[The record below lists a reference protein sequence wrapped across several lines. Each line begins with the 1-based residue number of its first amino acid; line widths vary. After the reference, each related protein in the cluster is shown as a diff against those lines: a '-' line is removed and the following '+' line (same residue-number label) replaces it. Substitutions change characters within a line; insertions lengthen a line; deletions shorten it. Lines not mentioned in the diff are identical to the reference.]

1 MTVTRE
7 EHVVLRRT
15 VWTLAC
21 PVIISYLSES
31 MVGLVDTLMV
41 GRLGAAS
48 VAAVGVGAQIFGTVN
63 IVVMA
68 VGTGTLALV
77 ARHMGAREPREAQRI
92 LGQSIVTAGVL
103 AVLAITPVLLWPRP
117 FIQLFHVGP
126 DVTELAAAFLRRLLL
141 GVPGIAIVFVVAAG
155 LRGAGDTRTPLLVG
169 LIVNVVNVLGN
180 YVLIFGRL
188 GFQPLGI
195 AGSGLASAIAA
206 ATGALVALLL
216 VTRGGLR
223 LRVGRIDL
231 RPDPVAIRRV
241 LRIGVPAAGEQVLMQ
256 IGFFVY
262 LTFAA
267 AYGTSAMAAYFIGV
281 RILAVSFLPGLGF
294 AAAASAL
301 VGQNLGAGHPDQAE
315 RAAWMANR
323 MCVALMAV
331 TGVIAFVFA
340 EPIARGFVDDPQVV
354 EGTVWFIYMLALA
367 QPLMAMDYVF
377 GGALRGA
384 GDTRFP
390 LLAVVIS
397 FYGCRLGFAWVVTH
411 WWHLSL
417 PWLWAALIGDYVA
430 RATLKAWRFH
440 RGAWKT
446 MRI

>member
-1 MTVTRE
+1 VTGDE
-7 EHVVLRRT
+7 QVALRKT
-15 VWTLAC
+15 VWTLAW

-41 GRLGAAS
+41 GQLGAAA

-77 ARHMGAREPREAQRI
+77 ARHIGAREPREAQRI
-92 LGQSIVTAGVL
+92 LGQSIVTATVL
-103 AVLAITPVLLWPRP
+103 AVAAVLPVLLWPRP
-117 FIQLFHVGP
+117 FIRLFNVGP
-126 DVTELAAAFLRRLLL
+126 EVVELAVLFVRRLLL
-141 GVPGIAIVFVVAAG
+141 GVPGIAVVFVVAAG
-155 LRGAGDTRTPLLVG
+155 LRGAGDSRTPLLVG
-169 LIVNVVNVLGN
+169 LIINLVNVVGN
-180 YVLIFGRL
+180 YVLIFGHL
-188 GFQPLGI
+188 GFPQLGI
-195 AGSGLASAIAA
+195 VGSGIASAIAA
-206 ATGALVALLL
+206 ATGALVAMAL

-231 RPDPVAIRRV
+231 RPDPDAIRRV
-241 LRIGVPAAGEQVLMQ
+241 LRIGLPAAGEQALMQ
-256 IGFFVY
+256 IGFFFY

-301 VGQNLGAGHPDQAE
+301 VGQHLGAGRPDQAE
-315 RAAWMANR
+315 RAAWAANR
-323 MCVALMAV
+323 MCVALMTV

-340 EPIARGFVDDPQVV
+340 EQIARGFVDDPAVV
-354 EGTVWFIYMLALA
+354 EGTIWFIYMLALA

-390 LLAVVIS
+390 LIAVVVA
-397 FYGCRLGFAWVVTH
+397 FYGCRLGFAWLVTH
-411 WWHLSL
+411 WWHLGL
-417 PWLWAALIGDYVA
+417 PWLWAALLGDYVA
-430 RATLKAWRFH
+430 RAALKGWRL
-440 RGAWKT
+440 RGGAWKT
-446 MRI
+446 LRV